1 MCLFISMDSVLFP
14 LVSFISNNEIH
25 YLVLMRTIYDG
36 NRLID
41 IILILKTFTKIYS
54 KFLIYTR
61 SSYTHRNATNAMD

>member
-14 LVSFISNNEIH
+14 LVSFISNNKIH

-61 SSYTHRNATNAMD
+61 FSYTHRNATNAMD